1 MNNDGGVLI
10 RRRLAPRDYLGEVPP
25 PGDNM
30 AAGEVVTIKLD
41 FKDPGYE
48 ASGFVIDF
56 F

>member
-1 MNNDGGVLI
+1 MLI
-10 RRRLAPRDYLGEVPP
+10 RRRLSPRDYLGEAPP
-25 PGDNM
+25 SGDIM
-30 AAGEVVTIKLD
+30 AAGEVVTIALD